1 MTFRMSLNIR
11 HGVPPKQINFKRSEI
26 MEHNKK
32 KRSSFSGGI
41 GFVLAA
47 AGSAV
52 GLGNLW
58 RFPYLAAQY
67 GGGIFI
73 FVYIILALT
82 FGFALMSTEIA
93 IGRKTKQSP
102 GLAYKLLHRKFGFLG
117 YLAALVP
124 IIILPYY
131 CVIGGWVI
139 KYMITFLS
147 GQGLGAAQDT
157 FFPNFIGDT
166 GSPLIYYAVFLG
178 LTTIII
184 LLGVNRGI
192 EKISK
197 FLMPLL
203 LLLSVVISI
212 YVFTLP
218 GASEGIKYYLLPDF
232 SKFSV
237 MTVCAAM
244 GQMFFSMSLAMGI
257 MITYGSYSRDDVNLT
272 KSVNKIEI
280 FDTIVA
286 LLAGFMVVPAV
297 YIFSGE
303 AGTKSSGAGLMF
315 VTLPKV
321 FEQMKGGAFIGAL
334 FFVLVFLAALT
345 SSISVMEAIVSSF
358 MDRFKLSRKKSLVI
372 CLIICVAMG
381 IPSSLGNG
389 IWSHIKLL
397 GMDFLTFFD
406 YLSNS
411 LLMPLVALCTTILIG
426 WIVGPD
432 VVTDEITKN
441 GEKMGRKKLYRIMIR
456 YVAPVLL
463 VIILV
468 SYSLAQFGIITM

>member
-1 MTFRMSLNIR
+1 
-11 HGVPPKQINFKRSEI
+11 

-32 KRSSFSGGI
+32 ERSSFSGGI

-73 FVYIILALT
+73 LVYIILALT

-102 GLAYKLLHRKFGFLG
+102 GLAYKTIHRKFGFLG

-131 CVIGGWVI
+131 CVIGGWVV
-139 KYMITFLS
+139 KYMVTFVSGNGLS
-147 GQGLGAAQDT
+147 AAEDT
-157 FFPNFIGDT
+157 FFSSFIGDA
-166 GSPLIYYAVFLG
+166 GSPLIFYAVFLG
-178 LTTIII
+178 LTAIVI
-184 LLGVNRGI
+184 LLGVNKGI

-203 LLLSVVISI
+203 LILSVIISI

-218 GASEGIKYYLLPDF
+218 GSLEGIKYYILPDF

-257 MITYGSYSRDDVNLT
+257 MITYGSYSKDEVDLT
-272 KSVNKIEI
+272 RSVNQIEI
-280 FDTIVA
+280 FDTVVA

-321 FEQMKGGAFIGAL
+321 FEQMRGGVFIGAL

-358 MDRFKLSRKKSLVI
+358 MDCFKIGRTKGVVICLVI
-372 CLIICVAMG
+372 CVVMG

-389 IWSHIKLL
+389 IWSHITIL

-411 LLMPLVALCTTILIG
+411 LLMPFVALCTCILIG
-426 WIVGPD
+426 WIVGPG
-432 VVTDEITKN
+432 VVTDEITRN
-441 GEKMGRKKLYRIMIR
+441 GETMGRKKLYQVMIK